1 MTRARAFSR
10 AMSSYGLSVLPS
22 LSSPRR
28 PSSVPSSPLLS
39 HPHSSSALSF
49 FPPTERTI
57 SPIAGTS
64 DNEDDDARGGSRRE
78 SSSSSSSDEDR
89 ARAMGPDLSR
99 LTPRSAVPSSP
110 KRAPGPSAPSFTRST
125 SSPDPNTSASTHE
138 DSEDDSE
145 APITPLPRSLPR
157 PKTKLDRERER
168 ANGFS
173 SGGQKREGLGTKLA
187 RKRAD
192 SLKWAKY
199 ANVGTFQ
206 VELGLSNDELR
217 RS

>member
-1 MTRARAFSR
+1 
-10 AMSSYGLSVLPS
+10 MSSYGLSVLPS

-28 PSSVPSSPLLS
+28 SSSAPSSPLLS
-39 HPHSSSALSF
+39 HPHSSSSSPF

-64 DNEDDDARGGSRRE
+64 DNEDDEARAGSRRE
-78 SSSSSSSDEDR
+78 SNSSSSSDEDR
-89 ARAMGPDLSR
+89 ARLTGPDLSR
-99 LTPRSAVPSSP
+99 LTPRSAVHSSP
-110 KRAPGPSAPSFTRST
+110 KRAPGPSAPSLTRSSSSPQDPTT
-125 SSPDPNTSASTHE
+125 SSAVQE
-138 DSEDDSE
+138 DSEDESE

-157 PKTKLDRERER
+157 PKTKVDRERER

-199 ANVGTFQ
+199 ASVGTFQ